1 MPFFYKLM
9 IKNFNFY
16 INNFNI
22 AIDILNFLCYNTYVR
37 QERNGTISRRTT
49 MANLILT
56 IASVIDSKSASPERK
71 NTLNIMLWE
80 SLVNQM
86 LNLPR
91 AA

>member
-1 MPFFYKLM
+1 
-9 IKNFNFY
+9 
-16 INNFNI
+16 
-22 AIDILNFLCYNTYVR
+22 
-37 QERNGTISRRTT
+37 
-49 MANLILT
+49 MANLILS
-56 IASVIDSKSASPERK
+56 IASVIDSKAASPERR